1 MSEAPEFSGFPQ
13 EGLRFLEELK
23 GNNNREWFEA
33 HKEAYRNEVL
43 APGQDLVFALGERLK
58 RLSPGIVYDTAANG
72 SGSILRIYRDLR
84 FSKDKRPYN
93 TYVRLV
99 FWEGRRKKME
109 NPSFFVR
116 IGPDGAGV
124 YAGIHVFQKPVLAAY
139 RDAVADDRLGADL
152 EAAIAAVRGAGE
164 YTVGGEHYKRV
175 PRGYEAVLGRFD
187 HPHADLLRH
196 NGLWAHTA
204 APIDPAVIVTPELLE
219 VCLEHCRNMMPLHRW
234 LVVVGQR
241 VEG

>member
-1 MSEAPEFSGFPQ
+1 MSQGPDFSGFP
-13 EGLRFLEELK
+13 ERGLRFLRELED
-23 GNNNREWFEA
+23 NNNREWFQA
-33 HKEAYRNEVL
+33 HKDEYQSQIL
-43 APGQDLVFALGERLK
+43 APAQDLVFSLGERLK
-58 RLSPGIVYDTAANG
+58 AISPGIVYDTATSG

-99 FWEGRRKKME
+99 FWEGVRKKME

-116 IGPDGAGV
+116 IGPDGVRV

-139 RDAVADDRLGADL
+139 RDAVVDDLLGTDL
-152 EAAIAAVRGAGE
+152 EAALSAVKGAGD

-175 PRGYEAVLGRFD
+175 PRGYETE
-187 HPHADLLRH
+187 HPRADLLRY

-204 APIDPAVIVTPELLE
+204 APVDPAVITTSELIE
-219 VCLEHCRNMMPLHRW
+219 VCLEHCRNMMPLHHW
-234 LVVVGQR
+234 LVHVGRQL
-241 VEG
+241 EG